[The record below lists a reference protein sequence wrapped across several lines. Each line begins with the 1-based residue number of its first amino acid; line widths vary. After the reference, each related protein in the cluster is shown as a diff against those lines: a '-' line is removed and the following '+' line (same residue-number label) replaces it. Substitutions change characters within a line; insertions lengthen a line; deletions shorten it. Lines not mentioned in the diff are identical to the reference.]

1 MKLLFWIMIFSV
13 ELLVSPT
20 HAVTKV
26 LLNATEEIFA
36 KEESL
41 SKIVWCSSYIIDKI
55 YDRAYLI
62 EFDWLNISPNCKVYV
77 KEGEK

>member
-1 MKLLFWIMIFSV
+1 MKLLFWIMTFSV

-36 KEESL
+36 KEEKVFLRL
-41 SKIVWCSSYIIDKI
+41 SGVQVILLTKYTIE
-55 YDRAYLI
+55 LI
-62 EFDWLNISPNCKVYV
+62 
-77 KEGEK
+77 